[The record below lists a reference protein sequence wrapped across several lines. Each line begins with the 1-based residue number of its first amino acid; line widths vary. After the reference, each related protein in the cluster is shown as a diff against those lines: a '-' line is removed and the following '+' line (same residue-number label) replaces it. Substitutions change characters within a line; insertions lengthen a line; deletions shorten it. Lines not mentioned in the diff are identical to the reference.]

1 MAAPIDLNLIRAF
14 AAVHAS
20 GSFSE
25 AAKQLG
31 VPRSSIS
38 RAIAALEAELA
49 LPLFQRTTRK
59 VTTTAVGAELYE
71 RVAPHLQSLT
81 GALVNLP
88 EQSQQVTGTLRVTAT
103 VDLGTM
109 VLAEACARFVR
120 RYPDVKVE
128 VELGD
133 RVVDLAR
140 EHFDLALRL
149 FARQPKNSSLIGRKV
164 GAVTLQLFASPAYLA
179 RCPAPRTRAEVGEHE
194 WVTYAGLEV
203 LSSGRGKR
211 GESGR
216 EPRVRGNDMF
226 FQRELLRN
234 GCGLGALP
242 TFMAAEDVASGR
254 LVRVLPE
261 WVLFSSR
268 VLLVHPPHKQLPR
281 KVSAFQELL
290 LELLRQRPI
299 SSADHSV

>member
-1 MAAPIDLNLIRAF
+1 
-14 AAVHAS
+14 
-20 GSFSE
+20 
-25 AAKQLG
+25 

-38 RAIAALEAELA
+38 RAVAALEAELTLA
-49 LPLFQRTTRK
+49 LFQRTTRK
-59 VTTTAVGAELYE
+59 VTTTAVGIELYE
-71 RVAPHLQSLT
+71 RVAPQLQSLS

-120 RYPDVKVE
+120 RHPDVNVE

-149 FARQPKNSSLIGRKV
+149 FARQPKNSSLVGRNV
-164 GAVTLQLFASPAYLA
+164 GTVTLQLFASPGYLA
-179 RCPAPRTRAEVGEHE
+179 RRPAPRTRAEVSEHE
-194 WVTYAGLEV
+194 WVTYAGIPLP
-203 LSSGRGKR
+203 LPLTQPGRGKR
-211 GESGR
+211 RESGTL
-216 EPRVRGNDMF
+216 PRVRGNDMF

-234 GCGLGALP
+234 GAGLGVLA
-242 TFMAAEDVASGR
+242 TFMAAEDVANGR
-254 LVRVLPE
+254 LVRVLPD
-261 WVLFSSR
+261 WVLYSSR
-268 VLLVHPPHKQLPR
+268 VLLVHPPHKHLPR

-290 LELLRQRPI
+290 LELLSQRPI
-299 SSADHSV
+299 SSVKHSV